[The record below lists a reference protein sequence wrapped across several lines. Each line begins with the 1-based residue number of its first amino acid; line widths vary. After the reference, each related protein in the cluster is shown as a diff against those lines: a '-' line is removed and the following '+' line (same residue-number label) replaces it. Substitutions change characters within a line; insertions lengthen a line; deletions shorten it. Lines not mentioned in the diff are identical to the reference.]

1 MDCVKVST
9 KEELLKLEF
18 AYELHEFQKNRLERI
33 ITSLRDRYGD
43 EVFEV
48 YKEINVSYNEL
59 LRWYLIHTFDVVN
72 AMKNV
77 FGEEVLNVIHDTE
90 IEDVMRE
97 GKSFAKK
104 CGQNTLKDIIPL
116 FGECNLVKEESCDKG
131 LLFRQENGCPM
142 SRISKEEG
150 LEEVMCRLHC
160 SVDPYLVKGFN
171 ENIICEVRKSH
182 LLGDEICEWYIY
194 EK

>member
-18 AYELHEFQKNRLERI
+18 AYELHEFQINRLERI

-48 YKEINVSYNEL
+48 YKEIKVSYNEL

-116 FGECNLVKEESCDKG
+116 FGERNLVKEESCDKG